1 MFDEKGNLKQQPK
14 PKKKESLDDDGMII
28 INIP

>member
-14 PKKKESLDDDGMII
+14 PKKKENSDDDGMII
-28 INIP
+28 IDMP